1 MTREIKFG
9 SRRIGYQ
16 LHFSQRKTLGITV
29 DPELKVI
36 VKAPIN
42 TAIRKVEE
50 KLRKRAPWIIRQQ
63 NYFLSFHPK
72 TPPKKFVKGETH
84 LYMGRQLRLNIKS
97 GKKNSVKYKGRYIEV
112 SAKDKSKV
120 KSLVLQWYR
129 EHAKRKFP
137 EIAEPLINQ
146 FKRYNVEPSG
156 LYIKEMAKRWGSC
169 TPNGKIILNPELIK
183 APKPCIEYVIIHELC
198 HLVHRS
204 HTKKFFQLQAKE
216 MNDWIKW
223 KDKLERIM
231 V

>member
-1 MTREIKFG
+1 
-9 SRRIGYQ
+9 
-16 LHFSQRKTLGITV
+16 LGITV

-36 VKAPIN
+36 IKAPIN

>member
-16 LHFSQRKTLGITV
+16 LYFSQRKTLGITV

-84 LYMGRQLRLNIKS
+84 LYMGRQLRLNIKP

-112 SAKDKSKV
+112 NAKDKSKV